1 MNEIF
6 FKFIL
11 SDFFSS
17 KCAEAY
23 CAVHDSMTEGESVQE
38 PICQNSEG
46 TIIKVTI
53 FPNQGDI
60 LLDFLV
66 CLHIKI
72 YSLLKKAYPKFLKFC
87 QALKHAHTEVVPGSK
102 HFAKIPKNNHL
113 DVWRILYKTTMFNVQ
128 SMLQYF
134 GWMWA
139 DISN

>member
-1 MNEIF
+1 MKYSLNLFCLI
-6 FKFIL
+6 
-11 SDFFSS
+11 FFSS

-23 CAVHDSMTEGESVQE
+23 CAVHDSMTECESVQE

-72 YSLLKKAYPKFLKFC
+72 YSLLKKAYLKSLKFC

-102 HFAKIPKNNHL
+102 PFAKIPKNNHL
-113 DVWRILYKTTMFNVQ
+113 DV
-128 SMLQYF
+128 
-134 GWMWA
+134 
-139 DISN
+139 